1 MKIARFSVSRPIFT
15 TMVTLIVVIL
25 GGISLWRLPID
36 LIPDVSYPTLT
47 VSTRYENASPE
58 EMEELISRRVEEAVA
73 AVPGVEELTSTSAE
87 GISNVR
93 VTFTWGSDLDVAAND
108 IRDRLDRISDDL
120 PEEAEKP
127 QLRKFDIAS
136 FPILLL
142 GVASELDP
150 LELRRLIDEQVK
162 YRIERIPGVAVLD
175 VWGGFEPE
183 IRVLLDANKIKALGL
198 PLDGIIRSLREANLT
213 VPAGTIERGHYD
225 VTLRTPGEFTNLDEL
240 RQTIVAARDGAPIYL
255 HQIGTVVDTHREIT
269 RIIRINGDPGVRLAV
284 RKQSATNTVEVARD
298 VLAEIERINAD
309 YSQIAIVPISDSSEY
324 IENSINN
331 VSRSVLYGGALAV
344 LVLLFFL
351 RNVRSTLVIATAIP
365 ISIVA
370 TFALVYF
377 GGFTLNLMTLG
388 GLALGVGMMVDSA
401 IVVLENIFRLRQEK
415 GVSARESSING
426 AEEVTAAIIA
436 STITTLVIFLPLVFV
451 RGMSGVLFRQLA
463 YVVGF
468 SLICSLVV
476 ALTLV
481 PMLAAKLGGGVRA
494 ASLAKITSG
503 GRIFQGLERSYGN
516 LLGLALRRRFVT
528 LTLAVGLFGGCLLLY
543 PLIGSEFMPQTD
555 EGEVRISAEMEVGTR
570 LAVVDERMRRIEE
583 RVEALVPEARASVV
597 SIGASSYRPGN
608 GATGDVQLSL
618 VPIKDRSR
626 SSQEIA
632 DALRKQ
638 IGDQP
643 GITLRTRAGQ
653 GLFVLRIAFGGGDEG
668 LQLEIR
674 GHDLETLDALSA
686 EVAKSIEDIPGVTD
700 VRLSRES
707 GVPQELLRIDR
718 NRAADLGVSIAKVA
732 RMLETAIAG
741 SQAGT
746 FRRDGDDVRIL
757 VQLKDAE
764 LLALDEVLDLTIT
777 NDYGEQVILRN
788 VVSLESRRGPIQ
800 IDRKNQQRVATVSA
814 NISDRDLG
822 SIVADVEQRL
832 AEIPRPSNTD
842 VSVAGDWEERQEAFA
857 ELLISL
863 ILSLL
868 LVYMVMACLYESLT
882 DPLVVMF
889 SVPLAAVGVLL
900 TLFLT
905 DTTFNVQ
912 SYIGCI
918 MLGGIVVNNAILIV
932 DQATRLRRL
941 DGLEIFEAVREAGRR
956 RLRPILMTSLTTM
969 LGLLPLA
976 LGLGEGAEAQAPLAR
991 AVIGGL
997 LSSTLITLFVI
1008 PVVYSLLHREQE
1020 AVVA

>member
-36 LIPDVSYPTLT
+36 LMPDVSFPTLT
-47 VSTRYENASPE
+47 VSTSYENASPE
-58 EMEELISRRVEEAVA
+58 EMEELVTRRVEEAVA
-73 AVPGVEELTSTSAE
+73 AVPGVDELTSTSAE

-93 VTFTWGSDLDVAAND
+93 VTFTWGTDLDVAAND

-120 PEEAEKP
+120 PEEAETP

-136 FPILLL
+136 FPILIL
-142 GVASELDP
+142 GVATQLDP

-183 IRVLLDANKIKALGL
+183 VRVQLDIEKIKALGL

-225 VTLRTPGEFTNLDEL
+225 VTLRTPGEFKDLAEL
-240 RQTIVAARDGAPIYL
+240 KETIVASRDGAPIVL
-255 HQIGTVVDTHREIT
+255 DQIAAVIDTHREIT
-269 RIIRINGDPGVRLAV
+269 RVIRINGEPGVRLAV
-284 RKQSATNTVEVARD
+284 RKQSATNTVEVAQD
-298 VLAEIERINAD
+298 VLAEIERINLD
-309 YSQIAIVPISDSSEY
+309 YPQIDIVPISDSSEY
-324 IENSINN
+324 IENSIDN
-331 VSRSVLYGGALAV
+331 VGRSVLYGGALAI

-365 ISIVA
+365 ISIIA
-370 TFALVYF
+370 TFSLVYF

-415 GVSARESSING
+415 AMGSTDSAIHG

-436 STITTLVIFLPLVFV
+436 STVTTLVIFLPLVFV
-451 RGMSGVLFRQLA
+451 QGMSGVLFRQLA

-481 PMLAAKLGGGVRA
+481 PVLAAKLGGRDRNAALA
-494 ASLAKITSG
+494 ASVTSG
-503 GRIFQGLERSYGN
+503 GRLFRALEGSYRD
-516 LLGLALRRRFVT
+516 LLGLALRHRF
-528 LTLAVGLFGGCLLLY
+528 LTSVGVLGAFVGSLFLY
-543 PLIGSEFMPQTD
+543 PLIGSEFMPKTD

-570 LAVVDERMRRIEE
+570 LDVVDRRMQRIEE
-583 RVEALVPEARASVV
+583 KIEDLVPEARASVV

-608 GATGDVQLSL
+608 AATGDISLSL
-618 VPIKDRSR
+618 VPIADRQR
-626 SSQEIA
+626 SSEDIA
-632 DALRKQ
+632 NELREQ
-638 IGDQP
+638 IGAQP
-643 GITLRTRAGQ
+643 GMTIRTRTGT
-653 GLFVLRIAFGGGDEG
+653 GLFVLRIAFGDGTEG
-668 LQLEIR
+668 VQVEVR
-674 GHDLETLDALSA
+674 GHGLEALDALSA
-686 EVAKSIEDIPGVTD
+686 SVAEALGEVPGITD
-700 VRLSRES
+700 VRLSRET

-718 NRAADLGVSIAKVA
+718 RRAADLGLSIAKVA

-764 LLALDEVLDLTIT
+764 LLALDEVLDLTIL
-777 NDYGEQVILRN
+777 NDFGEQVVLRN
-788 VVSLESRRGPIQ
+788 VVSVEPRRGPIQ
-800 IDRKNQQRVATVSA
+800 IDRKNQQRIATVSA
-814 NISDRDLG
+814 NIADRDLG
-822 SIVADVEQRL
+822 SVIADVEQRL
-832 AEIPRPSNTD
+832 KEIPRPSNYD
-842 VSVAGDWEERQEAFA
+842 VSIAGDWEERQEAFA

-863 ILSLL
+863 VLSLV
-868 LVYMVMACLYESLT
+868 LVYMVMACLYESLL

-889 SVPLAAVGVLL
+889 SVPLAAIGILVM
-900 TLFLT
+900 LFLT

-918 MLGGIVVNNAILIV
+918 MLGGIVVNNVILIV
-932 DQATRLRRL
+932 DQATRLRRE
-941 DGLEIFEAVREAGRR
+941 DGLPIIEAVREAGRR
-956 RLRPILMTSLTTM
+956 RLRPILMTSLTTV

-997 LSSTLITLFVI
+997 FSSTLITLFII
-1008 PVVYSLLHREQE
+1008 PVVYSLLHRERQP
-1020 AVVA
+1020 A